1 MAVYTD
7 LTPRTKAEVHVG
19 YKLAEDIQAI
29 ENSIKNLFTIEIGE
43 VPGKPWLG
51 NPISVFLFDNM
62 GFFEEKAMEV
72 AMQNVLEKYEPR
84 ARLISIKIN
93 KEQEYN
99 YLEIVINYVIYINSQ
114 EVFRNLSISHNTMTS
129 IAQRNKQI

>member
-7 LTPRTKAEVHVG
+7 LSPRTKDEVQVG
-19 YKLAEDIQAI
+19 YQLAEDIQAI

-84 ARLISIKIN
+84 VRLISININ

-114 EVFRNLSISHNTMTS
+114 EIFRNLSISHNSMTS
-129 IAQRNKQI
+129 IAQRKKQI

>member
-7 LTPRTKAEVHVG
+7 LTPRTKAEVQVG